1 MPAYGVRGFLQMH
14 PPTHVPLY
22 THGSLYIPAP
32 PQPLLPTCVFLCSYV
47 YLFPTLPVDTRSL
60 LAFVHLLGLSAR
72 WPFSPQHPLPPQ
84 GGLPDLDIYLYN
96 KPGGQGTG
104 GKGTMQ
110 PLGPW
115 RHRVW
120 ESLFP
125 FCSWIG
131 WGGAGPK
138 VPELS
143 FPFGFLPRGCL
154 HHSSF
159 CG

>member
-1 MPAYGVRGFLQMH
+1 MH

-60 LAFVHLLGLSAR
+60 MAFVHLPGLSAR

-131 WGGAGPK
+131 WGGAGPE